1 MDGGGKK
8 VSNFAKSIVKGL
20 VVSALGI
27 GILFLGF
34 WLLYLGF
41 LRPNAIGVVLG
52 AGTILMGM
60 TVFVRGRRNKNIR

>member
-41 LRPNAIGVVLG
+41 LRPNAIWVVLG